1 MTNMKLQTR
10 ILKPVSA
17 IALAVMA
24 GSALAATSMT
34 QDVVEARQE
43 TQIWTTYALSPYL
56 RANDLKVTVDAG
68 KATLSG
74 MVDEDVNRD
83 LAQQIALGVDG
94 VTEVDNLIKVQ
105 SDYVPPPQSSGN
117 QYAARIDDA
126 TITAAV
132 KSKLAW
138 STHTEALTTKV
149 ETAGGKVTL
158 AGTADSK
165 AAKTAAGA
173 LAANTRGVT
182 AVDNQL
188 TVGAPQASMAQE
200 AGSKV
205 GTAEREIAD
214 TWITTKVKSIFLYS
228 SHVDGSDIGVE
239 TGAGIVTLTGK
250 VDSGVER
257 ALVIEL
263 AKNVRGVKRVESE
276 GLVL

>member
-1 MTNMKLQTR
+1 MKIQHRMTRTGR
-10 ILKPVSA
+10 A
-17 IALAVMA
+17 IALA
-24 GSALAATSMT
+24 LAAWGGCVAAATPVS
-34 QDVVEARQE
+34 QDVVDARQE

-56 RANDLKVTVDAG
+56 RAADLTVQVQAG

-94 VTEVDNLIKVQ
+94 VREVDNRIDVQ
-105 SDYVPPPQSSGN
+105 ADYVPPTASRGGS
-117 QYAARIDDA
+117 YAAIIDDA

-138 STHTEALTTKV
+138 STHTDALTTKV
-149 ETAGGKVTL
+149 VTKGGTVSL
-158 AGTADSK
+158 NGTADSA
-165 AAKTAAGA
+165 AAKAAAGA
-173 LAANTRGVT
+173 LAENTRGVH
-182 AVDNQL
+182 AVDNRL
-188 TVGAPQASMAQE
+188 VVGAVKTSVADSAKTQ
-200 AGSKV
+200 V
-205 GTAEREIAD
+205 GVAEREIAD
-214 TWITTKVKSIFLYS
+214 TWITTKVKSTFLYS

-263 AKNVRGVKRVESE
+263 ARNVRGVKRVESE